1 MNNLFDSIER
11 RYLEAAR
18 HNENVYDYY
27 NTSARADMTIIRNT
41 LEGWFLNYPENEKK
55 ELKSRFKKDFYS
67 AFYELFLYELF
78 SKLGYEITIHPNL
91 PSSPKR
97 PDFLICRDGLE
108 IYVEA
113 KVVTNKTDEQEAFER
128 KRNEFYDNLNK
139 LDSGDFLLYVER
151 FDILTKKQPGTK
163 GIIAYIEQEL
173 NKINPD
179 MVSKDIKENGIGKLP
194 VIEYNNGDIHVVVKP
209 IPVTPSARKVKK
221 RPIGIYPVETFL
233 GGGEEALR
241 NSIGKKA
248 KKYGKLDKPFI
259 ICLNSLDV
267 RMSGKTDVDNAI
279 WGSPAL
285 SYPIDSEI
293 LENKWKRQADGV
305 FFNKRGVRFKNLT
318 GIFVSEICPHNIPV
332 ANYWLYEH
340 PFSENK
346 MDFNKI
352 GLKFNY
358 MHEDHIVDNTGDDIG
373 DILHISKDWLV

>member
-1 MNNLFDSIER
+1 M
-11 RYLEAAR
+11 
-18 HNENVYDYY
+18 
-27 NTSARADMTIIRNT
+27 
-41 LEGWFLNYPENEKK
+41 
-55 ELKSRFKKDFYS
+55 
-67 AFYELFLYELF
+67 
-78 SKLGYEITIHPNL
+78 
-91 PSSPKR
+91 
-97 PDFLICRDGLE
+97 E

-179 MVSKDIKENGIGKLP
+179 MVSKDIKESGIGKLP

-248 KKYGKLDKPFI
+248 KNMVNWINHL
-259 ICLNSLDV
+259 
-267 RMSGKTDVDNAI
+267 
-279 WGSPAL
+279 
-285 SYPIDSEI
+285 
-293 LENKWKRQADGV
+293 
-305 FFNKRGVRFKNLT
+305 
-318 GIFVSEICPHNIPV
+318 
-332 ANYWLYEH
+332 LY
-340 PFSENK
+340 
-346 MDFNKI
+346 
-352 GLKFNY
+352 
-358 MHEDHIVDNTGDDIG
+358 V
-373 DILHISKDWLV
+373 

>member
-1 MNNLFDSIER
+1 MDNLFDSIER
-11 RYLEAAR
+11 IYLEAAR

-27 NTSARADMTIIRNT
+27 NTSARADITIIRNT
-41 LEGWFLNYPENEKK
+41 LEGWFSNYPENEKK
-55 ELKSRFKKDFYS
+55 ELKSRFKKDFDS
-67 AFYELFLYELF
+67 A
-78 SKLGYEITIHPNL
+78 
-91 PSSPKR
+91 
-97 PDFLICRDGLE
+97 
-108 IYVEA
+108 
-113 KVVTNKTDEQEAFER
+113 
-128 KRNEFYDNLNK
+128 FYDNLNK
-139 LDSGDFLLYVER
+139 LDSGDFLLCIER
-151 FDILTKKQPGTK
+151 FDILTKKQLGTK
-163 GIIAYIEQEL
+163 GIIAYIEQKL

-179 MVSKDIKENGIGKLP
+179 MVSKGIKESGIGKLP

-267 RMSGKTDVDNAI
+267 RMSGKTDVDNAV

-293 LENKWKRQADGV
+293 RVDKWKRQADGV

-318 GIFVSEICPHNIPV
+318 GIFVSEICPHNILV